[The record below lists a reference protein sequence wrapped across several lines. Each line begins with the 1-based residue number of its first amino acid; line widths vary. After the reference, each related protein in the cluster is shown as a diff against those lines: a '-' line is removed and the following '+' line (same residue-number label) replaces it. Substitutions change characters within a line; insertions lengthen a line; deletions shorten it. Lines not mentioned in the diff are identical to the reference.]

1 MTLVTYRAHIADSD
15 QTFEVA
21 SDETVLA
28 AALRSNIDLAHDC
41 QLGGCGTCRIKLLE
55 GAITY
60 EEFPLALTHEEEAAG
75 YALACQARPQSDIVI
90 MPAQAPAG
98 TPEAARHAAVVR
110 AVAPVSPLVARLILE
125 IPDVERVDFLPGQH
139 MNIIMPDGGARSF
152 SMASKPSGNRIDFHI
167 RRIERGAFTDLRL
180 SRLKPGDALDVE
192 LPFGSFHFHAE
203 DYRPLVMVATGTGL
217 APIKSML
224 DALMDDPDC
233 PPVSLYWGT
242 RTAADLYIGDEI
254 NAWTSRLYEFN
265 YIPVLSRAD
274 AAWQGRRGYVQDAVA
289 ADLPDLSEHAI
300 YLCGSPEMILSA
312 KQSFIARGASMTHIY
327 AEGFL
332 LGEHVLNR
340 APGTPL

>member
-1 MTLVTYRAHIADSD
+1 MTYRVHIAESN

-28 AALRSNIDLAHDC
+28 AALRSHVDLAHDC

-55 GAITY
+55 GAVAY
-60 EEFPLALTHEEEAAG
+60 QEFPLALTHEEEAAG
-75 YALACQARPQSDIVI
+75 YALACQARPQGDIVI
-90 MPAQAPAG
+90 MPARAMADA
-98 TPEAARHAAVVR
+98 PEAARHAAVVR
-110 AVAPVSPLVARLILE
+110 AVAQASPLVTRLVLD

-139 MNIIMPDGGARSF
+139 MNVIMPDGGTRSF

-167 RRIERGAFTDLRL
+167 RRIECGAFTDLRL
-180 SRLKPGDALDVE
+180 SRLKPGDMLDVE
-192 LPFGSFHFHAE
+192 LPRGAFHFHAE
-203 DYRPLVMVATGTGL
+203 DYRPLLMVATGTGL

-242 RTAADLYIGDEI
+242 RTAADLYVRDEI
-254 NAWTSRLYEFN
+254 DAWKSRLYEFN
-265 YIPVLSRAD
+265 YVPVLSRAD
-274 AAWQGRRGYVQDAVA
+274 PAWQGRRGYVQDAVA

-300 YLCGSPEMILSA
+300 YLCGSPEMISGA
-312 KQSFIARGASMTHIY
+312 KQSFIARGASIAHIY

-332 LGEHVLNR
+332 LGEHGPV
-340 APGTPL
+340 AP